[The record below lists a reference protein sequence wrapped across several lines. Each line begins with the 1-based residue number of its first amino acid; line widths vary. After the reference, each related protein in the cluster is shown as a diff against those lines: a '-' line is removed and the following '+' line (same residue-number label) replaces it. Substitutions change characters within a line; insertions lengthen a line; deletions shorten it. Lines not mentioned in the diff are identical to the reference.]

1 MKCLAVL
8 CGMSLWLSAAPTFA
22 AAGAPAAPAT
32 AAPAAIR
39 AGGMLDIRVAGEPT
53 LTKSYAVDAS
63 GHISV
68 DMVGQLTVAGR
79 TPDQVAEELR
89 TRLKEYVKDP
99 VVTVAAVAPS
109 QQVVIMTGDVMRQG
123 PLQLRPGDG
132 VLEALAAV
140 GGLGP
145 NADIARASL
154 VRRGQPRPLPLSIEA
169 LMKGDLT
176 QNTPLQDGDIV
187 EIPHRQIPT
196 FLVRGEVKAPGYKA
210 LDSNTHL
217 LDAVSATGGLTPLA
231 DRTRIT
237 LTHKTQT
244 APIVVDLDRL
254 LAGET
259 SVNVPIQPDDVLMVS
274 PKMVLQVQGEV
285 LKTGDILLRN
295 GGTLMEAISAAGGF
309 RPDADHA
316 AIQITHKDGATEPA
330 SLADVTGITG
340 GPELHPGDVVVVGH
354 GKPAEYITLF
364 GAIRNPSPVKYVN
377 GMKITEVLMTAG
389 LSENSKWK
397 EIRVLRGGDSPDRKI
412 LLFNLE
418 AYLKAPKTQ
427 NLALQPGD
435 QIFVEAQRHKQGIL
449 QKMLE
454 VLPLANLFFL
464 VH

>member
-8 CGMSLWLSAAPTFA
+8 CGMCLWLSVAPAFAAP
-22 AAGAPAAPAT
+22 GATAAPA

-39 AGGMLDIRVAGEPT
+39 AGGMLDIRVDGEPG
-53 LTKSYAVDAS
+53 LTKNYAVDAS
-63 GHISV
+63 GHITV

-89 TRLKEYVKDP
+89 TRLKEYVKEP
-99 VVTVAAVAPS
+99 VVTVSSVAPS
-109 QQVVIMTGDVMRQG
+109 QQVVIMTGEVVRQG

-154 VRRGQPRPLPLSIEA
+154 VRRGLPHPLPLSIEA

-187 EIPHRQIPT
+187 QIPRQQIST
-196 FLVRGEVKAPGYKA
+196 FLVRGEVHAPGLKA
-210 LDSNTHL
+210 LNSNTHL

-237 LTHKTQT
+237 LTHKTAA
-244 APIVVDLDRL
+244 APLVVDLDRL
-254 LAGET
+254 LAGEA

-285 LKTGDILLRN
+285 LKAGDILLRN
-295 GGTLMEAISAAGGF
+295 GGTLMEAIGAAGGF

-316 AIQITHKDGATEPA
+316 VIQITHKDGTTEPA

-364 GAIRNPSPVKYVN
+364 GAVRNPNPVKYVS
-377 GMKITEVLMTAG
+377 GLKITEVLMTAG

-397 EIRVLRGGDSPDRKI
+397 EIHVRRGGDGANSTM
-412 LLFNLE
+412 LNFNLE
-418 AYLKAPKTQ
+418 AYLKTPKTQ
-427 NLALQPGD
+427 NLVLQPGD
-435 QIFVEAQRHKQGIL
+435 QIFVETQRHKQGIL
-449 QKMLE
+449 QKLME